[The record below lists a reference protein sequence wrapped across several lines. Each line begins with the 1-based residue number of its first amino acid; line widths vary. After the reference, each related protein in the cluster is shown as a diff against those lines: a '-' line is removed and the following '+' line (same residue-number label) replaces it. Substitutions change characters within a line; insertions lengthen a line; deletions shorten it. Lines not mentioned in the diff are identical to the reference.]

1 MNKLISELVKYG
13 IQRGLIDAE
22 DKVFVINRLL
32 EVFELNSFEWSDEE
46 VREIHCILSDMTDY
60 AVENG
65 IIEEDTITNRDLFDT
80 KVMGIITPM
89 PSSVRLELFF
99 QSVGDVLTPAAHVE
113 HALSVAAAV
122 VVRCGAGA
130 IGGVCGGLVAVYP
143 LYGASGQEQAQ
154 RHGHGEGQGCDFFQF
169 IIPPVIFKN
178 ISPGRQALRTK

>member
-32 EVFELNSFEWSDEE
+32 EVFGLNSFEWSDEE

-89 PSSVRLELFF
+89 PSSVRSKFRELYEKSPKLATDFITDLARILII
-99 QSVGDVLTPAAHVE
+99 SVLTE
-113 HALSVAAAV
+113 L
-122 VVRCGAGA
+122 
-130 IGGVCGGLVAVYP
+130 
-143 LYGASGQEQAQ
+143 
-154 RHGHGEGQGCDFFQF
+154 
-169 IIPPVIFKN
+169 
-178 ISPGRQALRTK
+178 